1 MFQKECLWQIWAT
14 DPTQQNK
21 VEIYKRTK
29 KEKKNRERESHQKKN
44 RERERENN
52 NNKEYDTRG
61 RVCQLRRQHP
71 S

>member
-1 MFQKECLWQIWAT
+1 MLYGKFGPET
-14 DPTQQNK
+14 PHNK
-21 VEIYKRTK
+21 TKLRSTNVQRKKRKTERVPPK
-29 KEKKNRERESHQKKN
+29 KKKKN

>member
-29 KEKKNRERESHQKKN
+29 EEKKN
-44 RERERENN
+44 RERERETEQQQQ
-52 NNKEYDTRG
+52 KEYDTRD